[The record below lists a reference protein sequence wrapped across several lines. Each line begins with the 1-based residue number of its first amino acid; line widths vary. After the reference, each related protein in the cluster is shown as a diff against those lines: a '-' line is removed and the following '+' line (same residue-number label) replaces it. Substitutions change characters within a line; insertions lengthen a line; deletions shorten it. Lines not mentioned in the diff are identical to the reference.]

1 MAKVRIVTDSTSDIP
16 KGERERL
23 GIAMIPL
30 KVHFGEETF
39 LDAVTIGTDEF
50 YDKLIQS
57 SELPTTSQPSPVEFT
72 EVYENILAEEPD
84 AAIISIHLASVLSG
98 TYQSATIAQSM
109 IEDGAADITIVDSK
123 SASFGIGYLVVK
135 AAEMAQEGH
144 SKEEILQELKQI
156 QDGFSLYFLV
166 DTLEYLQKG
175 GRIGR
180 ASALIGSIL
189 NIKPILSLDQNGGV
203 YPVEKVRGS
212 KKAMGRIVELLKNE
226 YGDTPVGMTLA
237 WTNDKSV
244 AMELGERIKAELNV
258 KQVGYT
264 TVGTVIG
271 THTGPGTSAV
281 FMYKV

>member
-1 MAKVRIVTDSTSDIP
+1 MGKVRIVTDSTSDIP
-16 KGERERL
+16 QEERERL

-39 LDAVTIGTDEF
+39 LDAVTIGTDQF
-50 YDKLIQS
+50 YKKLVQS
-57 SELPTTSQPSPVEFT
+57 SILPTTSQPSPAEFT
-72 EVYENILAEEPD
+72 EVYEKLLAEEPG
-84 AAIISIHLASVLSG
+84 ASIISIHLAAVLSG

-109 IEDGAADITIVDSK
+109 IEEESDITIVDSK

-135 AAEMAQEGH
+135 AAEMAQAGL
-144 SKEEILQELKQI
+144 SKDEILQELQRL
-156 QDGFSLYFLV
+156 QEGFHLYFLV

-175 GRIGR
+175 GRIGK

-189 NIKPILSLDQNGGV
+189 NIKPILTLDKDGGV
-203 YPVEKVRGS
+203 FPVDKVRGS
-212 KKAMGRIVELLKNE
+212 KKAMGRIVELLKKDF
-226 YGDTPVGMTLA
+226 GDEPVGLTLA
-237 WTNDKSV
+237 WTDDKTV
-244 AMELGERIKAELNV
+244 AMELGERIKSELNV

-264 TVGTVIG
+264 TVGSVIG